1 MMLSKAEKQLV
12 DGYKEVFNHV
22 VNNCIDISRP
32 TIIITD
38 EGTQGHKVAAML
50 AHGYHKAIPNSQLI
64 EQGIKRGYMHANPI
78 VEKRLRNLDSGNII
92 LCVSE
97 KLGRLG
103 HVKSFRRFCKE
114 NNHVF
119 YSATS
124 LGKVSTAQFAQY
136 MEALNI
142 NYKRLTK
149 LGDSYKRKL
158 DRAARIRVMT
168 EIGTDLW
175 FHCKESVAVC
185 NTGAYAPGQG
195 GNMPVGEVYIPP
207 SGDVSGRIVLD
218 GSIKTRDGSKILNEP
233 VILTIERSVVTDM
246 SGPDAHLLTELFQQY
261 EERAQFPD
269 RVRRVAQ
276 IGFGI
281 NPKSVLMGLPV
292 LDQKTLGT
300 AYIGIGSNYW
310 FGGDNKTIFHGDFVF
325 KNPKVFI
332 DGEEFRL

>member
-1 MMLSKAEKQLV
+1 MILTKAEIQLV
-12 DGYKEVFNHV
+12 EGYTDVFKHV
-22 VNNCIDISRP
+22 VTNCIDITRP

-50 AHGYHKAIPNSQLI
+50 AYGYHQVITGSQLY

-78 VEKRLRNLDSGNII
+78 VEKRLRNLESGNII

-114 NNHVF
+114 HGHIF
-119 YSATS
+119 FSATS
-124 LGKVSTAQFAQY
+124 LGKVSTAQFGQY

-149 LGDSYKRKL
+149 VGDTYKRKL
-158 DRAARIRVMT
+158 DRASRIRIMT

-175 FHCKESVAVC
+175 FNCKESTAVR
-185 NTGAYAPGQG
+185 NTGSYMSGEG

-207 SGDVSGRIVLD
+207 SGEVSGRIVLD
-218 GSIKTRDGSKILNEP
+218 GSIKTVDGSKILNDP
-233 VILTIERSVVTDM
+233 VILTIEDSCITKVEGV
-246 SGPDAHLLTELFQQY
+246 DAHLILELFKQY

-269 RVRRVAQ
+269 RIRKIAQ

-300 AYIGIGSNYW
+300 AYVGIGSNYW
-310 FGGDNKTIFHGDFVF
+310 FGGNNKTIFHGDFVF

-332 DGEEFRL
+332 DGVEFRP